1 MISLYVD
8 AISGFALDGQT
19 HTRHFLSG
27 FASNAFLFL
36 QNLGK
41 MRVKQLMEA
50 KKCIQTVKII
60 CLVEFKLLI
69 KKVSKELF
77 LRTSDFILQE
87 TTKKYKNE
95 NTK

>member
-1 MISLYVD
+1 MWMQFQDLFWMTKHMLGIFYLV
-8 AISGFALDGQT
+8 LNEM
-19 HTRHFLSG
+19 HFY
-27 FASNAFLFL
+27 FFL

-60 CLVEFKLLI
+60 CLVEFQLLI
-69 KKVSKELF
+69 KKVSKDLF

>member
-1 MISLYVD
+1 MWMQFQDLFWMAKYIL
-8 AISGFALDGQT
+8 GT
-19 HTRHFLSG
+19 FLSG
-27 FASNAFLFL
+27 FASNALLFQ
-36 QNLGK
+36 QNVGK
-41 MRVKQLMEA
+41 MRVKQLMEV
-50 KKCIQTVKII
+50 KKCIERVKKI

-87 TTKKYKNE
+87 TTKQYKNE

>member
-1 MISLYVD
+1 MQFQDLFWMAKYIL
-8 AISGFALDGQT
+8 GT
-19 HTRHFLSG
+19 FLSG

-41 MRVKQLMEA
+41 MRVKQLMEV
-50 KKCIQTVKII
+50 KKCIERVKKI
-60 CLVEFKLLI
+60 CLVEFELLI
-69 KKVSKELF
+69 KKVLKELF

-87 TTKKYKNE
+87 TTKQYKNE

>member
-1 MISLYVD
+1 MGMQFQDLFWMTKHMLGIFYLV
-8 AISGFALDGQT
+8 LNEM
-19 HTRHFLSG
+19 HF
-27 FASNAFLFL
+27 FL

-87 TTKKYKNE
+87 TTKKYK
-95 NTK
+95 K

>member
-1 MISLYVD
+1 MAKHIL
-8 AISGFALDGQT
+8 GT
-19 HTRHFLSG
+19 FLSG

-87 TTKKYKNE
+87 TTKQYKNE

>member
-1 MISLYVD
+1 MQFQDLFWMAKHMLGTFYLV
-8 AISGFALDGQT
+8 LNEM
-19 HTRHFLSG
+19 HFY
-27 FASNAFLFL
+27 LFL

-41 MRVKQLMEA
+41 MRVKQLMEV
-50 KKCIQTVKII
+50 KKCIERVKKI